1 MNPFCLQASAH
12 WPGVLLLLLYTAPV
26 PRARALGESIKHPSW
41 YIVMPEGRAVDT
53 LVVEAAEDI
62 VLVAAE
68 LVDAVG
74 LFVWAAERV
83 LEAA

>member
-1 MNPFCLQASAH
+1 
-12 WPGVLLLLLYTAPV
+12 
-26 PRARALGESIKHPSW
+26 
-41 YIVMPEGRAVDT
+41 MPEGRAVDT

-62 VLVAAE
+62 VLAAAE

-74 LFVWAAERV
+74 LFAWAAERV